1 ATAAGGED
9 GTRSR
14 AGRRAARVG
23 AGTGTPRTGAVS
35 TGEGGAVRAWL
46 TRAVSRSDEE
56 TGAWDVCQARH
67 GASHHSAA
75 AIANPPTPPTA
86 HQSRE
91 PVRACGTVAAAAC
104 ACGFES
110 TIGLVG
116 VLSSAINAEPGPAF
130 ARVIISPRTGS
141 SCRRDGRPH
150 TATMSSMLGQRWAG
164 SFSSIRITPAAR
176 LGGQSGRSSAT
187 GRGRSLKCAYIT
199 DMVELAWNGS

>member
-56 TGAWDVCQARH
+56 TGACDVCQARH

-75 AIANPPTPPTA
+75 AIANPPTPPRP
-86 HQSRE
+86 HPSRE
-91 PVRACGTVAAAAC
+91 PARACGTACGTVAAAAC
-104 ACGFES
+104 ACGLES
-110 TIGLVG
+110 TI
-116 VLSSAINAEPGPAF
+116 
-130 ARVIISPRTGS
+130 
-141 SCRRDGRPH
+141 
-150 TATMSSMLGQRWAG
+150 
-164 SFSSIRITPAAR
+164 
-176 LGGQSGRSSAT
+176 
-187 GRGRSLKCAYIT
+187 
-199 DMVELAWNGS
+199 